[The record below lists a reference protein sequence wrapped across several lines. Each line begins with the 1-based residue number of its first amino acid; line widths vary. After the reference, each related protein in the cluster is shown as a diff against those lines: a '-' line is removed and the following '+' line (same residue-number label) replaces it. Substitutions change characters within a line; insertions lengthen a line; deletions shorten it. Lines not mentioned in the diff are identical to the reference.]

1 MTQMTGKRG
10 WLVSREWESHPIHLI
25 IKILLCWDHSLVSI
39 HMKFKYLHFFSPIQR
54 SLSKFPCHPNFLVTQ
69 ISLSPTFQSCFS
81 QDPDHPAKPLA
92 RGHESVHICMSG
104 HLSFQAKWITRC
116 NAWSSAHRED
126 FPSLLSYRD
135 VPEMGCTTAV
145 NHFSGLPVY
154 YAKPSIHQALVFS
167 SVVWS

>member
-54 SLSKFPCHPNFLVTQ
+54 SLSKFPCHPNFLVTN
-69 ISLSPTFQSCFS
+69 IPIMFLPRSWP
-81 QDPDHPAKPLA
+81 PAKPLA
-92 RGHESVHICMSG
+92 RGHESVHICTSG

-126 FPSLLSYRD
+126 FPPLLSYRG